1 MNNQQEDYKKEQINY
16 NVRVCIECHGTGKIE
31 KLPCPFCD
39 GRGEL
44 DRVKPKEFDEQSS
57 VKYRRS

>member
-1 MNNQQEDYKKEQINY
+1 MNNQKENYEKEQMNY
-16 NVRVCIECHGTGKIE
+16 NVRVCIECHGTGEIE

-44 DRVKPKEFDEQSS
+44 DRVKTKEFDE
-57 VKYRRS
+57 